1 MLIGI
6 SGKFGVG
13 KDTLVE
19 KILEN
24 LNGKGV
30 KCAHLK
36 FADDLKKVCSIV
48 SGTKLEDHYSQDG
61 KEKMVKEIGMT
72 IGRLQQVLGTS
83 LRESVHPDIWV
94 LPIIKFY
101 EKNPDTVCVISDCR
115 FKNEANA
122 IRNNGGVILRIN
134 RNIEVKNGRDPNHI
148 SEVDLD
154 DYNFDFIIEND
165 FSIGEMVNKA
175 FSFLNFRV

>member
-1 MLIGI
+1 MLVGI

-19 KILEN
+19 KILEY
-24 LNGKGV
+24 LKEKEV

-36 FADDLKKVCSIV
+36 FADNLKQVCSIV
-48 SGTKLEDHYSQDG
+48 TGTKLEDHYSQEG

-83 LRESVHPDIWV
+83 LGVSVHPDIWV
-94 LPIIKFY
+94 LPIIKFHQN
-101 EKNPDTVCVISDCR
+101 NPDTVCIISDCR
-115 FKNEANA
+115 FKNEAKE

-134 RNIEVKNGRDPNHI
+134 RNIKVDNGRDPTHI

-154 DYNFDFIIEND
+154 DYTFDFVIENN
-165 FSIGEMVNKA
+165 GTVNEMVDKA
-175 FSFLNFRV
+175 FSFLKFI

>member
-19 KILEN
+19 KILEY
-24 LNGKGV
+24 LKEKGV
-30 KCAHLK
+30 KCKHLK
-36 FADDLKKVCSIV
+36 FADNLKQVCSIV
-48 SGTKLEDHYSQDG
+48 TGTKLEDHYSQEG

-101 EKNPDTVCVISDCR
+101 ENNPDTVCIISDCR
-115 FKNEANA
+115 FKNEAKA
-122 IRNNGGVILRIN
+122 IRNSGGVILRIN
-134 RNIEVKNGRDPNHI
+134 RNIKVDNGRDPAHI

-154 DYNFDFIIEND
+154 DYNFDCVIQNDSSIEVLV
-165 FSIGEMVNKA
+165 SQA
-175 FSFLNFRV
+175 FSFLNFL